1 MPPGNDIVQSLT
13 MNSRVSKNNRRKEN
27 HLKDTV
33 IQLNRIDQ
41 ARSVYDVITSV
52 TLFQCSMRCH
62 LPLFGG
68 RLETKVQV
76 LMERNNRSNSILI
89 KTACLDGELI

>member
-1 MPPGNDIVQSLT
+1 

-52 TLFQCSMRCH
+52 TLFQYS
-62 LPLFGG
+62 LFYENEMPPTIVW
-68 RLETKVQV
+68 RETGN
-76 LMERNNRSNSILI
+76 ESPGI
-89 KTACLDGELI
+89 DGEKQ